1 MKENPEKK
9 KLLVEVC
16 LSPQL
21 YPVYHR
27 EQSIV
32 VVIDI
37 FRATSAI
44 CTAFQYGVEKMIP
57 VAGLVEAAAY
67 KAKGFL
73 VGAERNGVALPGYD
87 FGNSPYGYM
96 TDSIKGATIVIS
108 TTNGTQAIEA
118 ARHAQTLVI
127 GSFLNFSALCSW
139 LVEQNKEIVLLCSGW
154 KNRFN
159 MEDMLFAGAVAGQ
172 LTNAKN
178 GYKLGD
184 AALAA
189 KYLFQSAQKNPYRIL
204 HGSSHKERLSK
215 LGLKADIKYCLSLDK
230 TRIIPVLQNGVLV
243 RMDTELISN
252 P

>member
-1 MKENPEKK
+1 MSENPQDK

-16 LSPQL
+16 ISPQL
-21 YPVYHR
+21 YPVYQR
-27 EQSIV
+27 ANSIV

-57 VAGLVEAAAY
+57 VASLEKAAEY
-67 KAKGFL
+67 KSKGFL
-73 VGAERNGVALPGYD
+73 VGAERNGMALPGYD

-96 TDSIKGATIVIS
+96 TDSIRGKTIVIS

-118 ARHAQTLVI
+118 AHKAQEVVI
-127 GSFLNFSALCSW
+127 GSFLNFSAICAW
-139 LVEQNKEIVLLCSGW
+139 LKTQNKEVILLCSGW

-159 MEDMLFAGAVAGQ
+159 MEDMLFAGAVADQ
-172 LTNAKN
+172 LSDAPD
-178 GYKLGD
+178 YKLGD

-189 KYLFQSAQKNPYRIL
+189 KYLFQSAQKNPYRML

-230 TRIIPVLQNGVLV
+230 TGIIPVLKDGFLV
-243 RMDTELISN
+243 KMG
-252 P
+252 

>member
-1 MKENPEKK
+1 MKKDSQKK

-57 VAGLVEAAAY
+57 VAGLEEAAAY

-96 TDSIKGATIVIS
+96 TGNIRGATIVIS

-118 ARHAQTLVI
+118 ARHAQVLVI
-127 GSFLNFSALCSW
+127 GSFLNFSALCAW
-139 LVEQNKEIVLLCSGW
+139 LAHQEKEIVLLCSGW

-159 MEDMLFAGAVAGQ
+159 MEDMLFAGDVAGE
-172 LTNAKN
+172 LSSVSAH
-178 GYKLGD
+178 YKLGD

-189 KYLFQSAQKNPYRIL
+189 KHLFQSAQKNPSRIL
-204 HGSSHKERLSK
+204 HGSSHKQRLSK
-215 LGLKADIKYCLSLDK
+215 LGLKADIKYCLSMDK
-230 TRIIPVLQNGVLV
+230 TQIIPVLKNGVLV
-243 RMDTELISN
+243 RMDA
-252 P
+252 

>member
-1 MKENPEKK
+1 MQEK

-27 EQSIV
+27 EQAIV

-44 CTAFQYGVEKMIP
+44 CTAFQYGVGKMIP
-57 VAGLVEAAAY
+57 VASLHEAASY
-67 KAKGFL
+67 KEKGFL
-73 VGAERNGVALPGYD
+73 VGAERNGLALPGYD

-96 TDSIKGATIVIS
+96 TENIKGETIVIS

-118 ARHAQTLVI
+118 ASKSHIVVI
-127 GSFLNFSALCSW
+127 GSFLNFTALCSW
-139 LVEQNKEIVLLCSGW
+139 LKEQKKEVVLLCSGW

-159 MEDMLFAGAVAGQ
+159 MEDMLFAGAVCNQ
-172 LTNAKN
+172 LS
-178 GYKLGD
+178 GSDPHYKLGD

-204 HGSSHKERLSK
+204 HASSHKERLSK

-230 TRIIPVLQNGVLV
+230 TDIIPVLRDGFLV
-243 RMDTELISN
+243 RMDV
-252 P
+252 